1 MNQADYKKKKDAER
15 ASSGSDMKI
24 TNSSDFKVALS
35 AICNDNDYKML
46 EEHFLGRRGDKEY
59 DP

>member
-1 MNQADYKKKKDAER
+1 MNREEYKKKKDAER
-15 ASSGSDMKI
+15 AASGSDTKI
-24 TNSSDFKVALS
+24 TNPSDFKVALL

-46 EEHFLGRRGDKEY
+46 EEHFLGRRSDKDY